1 MRTTW
6 SKNSAYIGGLA
17 VLAAVSGAAPPVQE
31 VSAPPGE
38 HMEKP
43 GDPYVPPAVPP
54 VYARPGDP
62 GVAAL
67 RGVNG
72 VQVNVDAAGNNIP
85 GDAANEPS
93 IAIDPTNP
101 NRIVIGWR
109 QFDTVASNFRQAG
122 HAYSADG
129 GATWTNTGPFTP
141 GTFRSDPVL
150 AADNAGNFFYYSL
163 QQNFLCDMFISSDGG
178 QTWTAPIPAYGGDKA
193 WFTTDNS
200 GGIGDGFIY
209 ISWSTAAG
217 CCGTRI
223 FTRSTTGGDSYLN
236 PRRLPSSPIWG
247 TLAVAPDG
255 ALFTAGLTGDGIR
268 CIRSTNAQNGTPFPR
283 FTQNTLVPMGGGIGG
298 FGGPN
303 PDGLLG
309 QVWVAVNPANSEVY
323 VCASVDPAGTDPLDV
338 HFCRST
344 DGGRTFSDWVR
355 VNDDAA
361 GTNAWQWFGTMSVAP
376 NGRIDVVWNDTRE
389 SGATNL
395 CRLYYASSTDGGQSW
410 SANRALGEE
419 WNSWVGWP
427 NQNKIGD
434 YYHMISDDGGANLA
448 YAATYNN
455 EQDVYFLRIV
465 P

>member
-1 MRTTW
+1 MTTNW
-6 SKNSAYIGGLA
+6 WAAFALGSGLA
-17 VLAAVSGAAPPVQE
+17 VLAASGGANPPALSTDVSTGPRLEQPD
-31 VSAPPGE
+31 
-38 HMEKP
+38 
-43 GDPYVPPAVPP
+43 DPYVPPAVPP

-62 GVAAL
+62 GVAAV

-72 VQVNVDAAGNNIP
+72 VQVNVDAFGNNIT

-101 NRIVIGWR
+101 DRIVIGWR

-122 HAYSADG
+122 HAYSSDG
-129 GATWTNTGPFTP
+129 GATWTNTGPFTA

-150 AADNAGNFFYYSL
+150 AANRQGQVFYYSL
-163 QQNFLCDMFISSDGG
+163 QENFLCDMFISGDGG
-178 QTWTAPIPAYGGDKA
+178 QSWTSPIPANGGDKA
-193 WFTTDNS
+193 WMTTDNS
-200 GGIGDGFIY
+200 GGVGDGSTY

-223 FTRSTTGGDSYLN
+223 FTRSTDLGATYMT
-236 PRRLPSSPIWG
+236 PRRLPTSPIWG
-247 TLAVAPDG
+247 TLAVGPDG
-255 ALFTAGLTGDGIR
+255 ALYIAGLSGSQIR
-268 CIRSTNAQNGTPFPR
+268 CLRSVNAQNGGPLPR
-283 FTQNTLVPMGGGIGG
+283 FPQNAVVPLGGLIGG

-303 PDGLLG
+303 PGGLVG
-309 QVWVAVNPANSEVY
+309 QVWVAVNPVNSEVY
-323 VCASVDPAGTDPLDV
+323 VCASVDPTGADPLDL

-344 DGGRTFSDWVR
+344 DNGLTFSDWVR
-355 VNDDAA
+355 VNDDPD

-395 CRLYYASSTDGGQSW
+395 CRLYYASSIDGGRTW
-410 SANRALGEE
+410 SANRAVGDP
-419 WNSWVGWP
+419 WDSWVGWP

-434 YYHMISDDGGANLA
+434 YYHMVSDNEAANLA

-455 EQDVYFLRIV
+455 EQDVYFLRIE